1 MLTSNRNPTNEN
13 QPEKTCERVATKV
26 KAYMNIRISVCL
38 LLLLQ
43 FAFWNCNPTWVSG
56 TVPHHPRY
64 RHTLKSLKG
73 LNKMAA
79 TGCCLENCE
88 PPISQASSCL
98 TAIKNIYQYYGD
110 FKASLTWDNPE
121 KCCGSAAPKN
131 GTRVSTRLLKP
142 RCKSVASW
150 HSTRKTLIEKVGQN
164 SLSIKELKR
173 CVRVWSGTR
182 NQSLISRGMW
192 PVECGYIW
200 PIDL

>member
-64 RHTLKSLKG
+64 HHTLKSLKG

-98 TAIKNIYQYYGD
+98 TAIKYIYINTT
-110 FKASLTWDNPE
+110 AISRHPSLETTL
-121 KCCGSAAPKN
+121 KN
-131 GTRVSTRLLKP
+131 AVEVLP
-142 RCKSVASW
+142 RRTAQEFQPGC
-150 HSTRKTLIEKVGQN
+150 
-164 SLSIKELKR
+164 
-173 CVRVWSGTR
+173 WSHGA
-182 NQSLISRGMW
+182 NQSHHGTQHEKRW
-192 PVECGYIW
+192 
-200 PIDL
+200 